1 MSDHD
6 HLRVTF
12 YTEAVENAAET
23 RKQGRPIF
31 EDKEFVFILIGGDPK
46 STLRAPAHDQTD
58 RDPATGEGR
67 TYAQKYPE
75 EYRFFKANEDQHQKS
90 GTPLTEVPWLTA
102 AQREELKALKIFTV
116 EMLAGL
122 DGTMLQRIGMG
133 ARELKNK
140 AQAWLDAAA
149 GSAVESRL
157 AGENAALRDQM
168 EAMQAQINQMLQG
181 GTLNNV
187 NATTPADIEEPEVE
201 LPSNSPFEQWAD
213 EDIKNWIKESTGNRP
228 PGNPSHKTLV
238 AKADE
243 INAQIAEQKAA

>member
-12 YTEAVENAAET
+12 YTEAVENPAET

-46 STLRAPAHDQTD
+46 STLRAPAHDKTD

-67 TYAQKYPE
+67 TYAQKYAE

-102 AQREELKALKIFTV
+102 AQREELKALKIYTV

-122 DGTMLQRIGMG
+122 DGSMLQRIGMG

-149 GSAVESRL
+149 GSAVETRL

-168 EAMQAQINQMLQG
+168 EAMQAQINQLLAG
-181 GTLNNV
+181 GR
-187 NATTPADIEEPEVE
+187 PAPVVETEEPEVE
-201 LPSNSPFEQWAD
+201 GPSNSPFEQWQD
-213 EDIKNWIKESTGNRP
+213 DDIKNWIKEATGNRP

-243 INAQIAEQKAA
+243 INAHIAEQKAA